1 MPSGQRR
8 PIDMM
13 IHKAREYTV
22 RLMEA
27 VDDGMVDKDQ
37 LIRDLVNWMSEQ
49 DVKEFVEANVPE
61 LIDEDDE

>member
-1 MPSGQRR
+1 
-8 PIDMM
+8 MM
-13 IHKAREYTV
+13 NFDIHKAREYTV

-49 DVKEFVEANVPE
+49 DVKDFVEANVPE
-61 LIDEDDE
+61 LISDEDEE